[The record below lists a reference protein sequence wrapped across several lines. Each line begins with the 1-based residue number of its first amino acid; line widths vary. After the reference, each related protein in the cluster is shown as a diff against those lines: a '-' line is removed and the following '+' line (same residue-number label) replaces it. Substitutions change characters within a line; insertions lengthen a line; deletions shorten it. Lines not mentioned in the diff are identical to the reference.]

1 MLRVVSVRGAGGLAI
16 TVLWKQTVCPSAG
29 KKPACKSGSFLY
41 VEDSRECIDYQEI
54 KIQEQVQ
61 SLSVGSI
68 PRSIVV
74 VLENDLVDSCKVR
87 GFAASC
93 VCVLLFF
100 FASQLHATAIYSTS
114 THIQTFTSIH
124 TYIDKYSFTKAN

>member
-1 MLRVVSVRGAGGLAI
+1 MGAAGHAVRWWSIRTHANVRVPPQS
-16 TVLWKQTVCPSAG
+16 VCPNP
-29 KKPACKSGSFLY
+29 KRCKSSTFVY

-74 VLENDLVDSCKVR
+74 VLENDLVDTCKVR
-87 GFAASC
+87 WRVGYCVASPC
-93 VCVLLFF
+93 IHQRSPF
-100 FASQLHATAIYSTS
+100 TAGG
-114 THIQTFTSIH
+114 
-124 TYIDKYSFTKAN
+124 